1 MLSSVVRSRPVTDL
15 FSAARAGY
23 ADANDNNGR
32 RWPLRAFDTAAA
44 HVSIFDALIAAS
56 RKHGAKKPI
65 LEDQERNPLTYTDL
79 LRGAFALGRKIS
91 GFTEKG
97 ERVGVML
104 PSSVGGVVTFF
115 ALHAFGR
122 IPTMLNFTA
131 GIRNLKAA
139 CDLAGVKTVL
149 TSHRFVEQGKLHDL
163 IDALE
168 SKAKVVYL
176 EDVRKTVGLSD
187 KLFAAAAGAMPTQFR
202 TALNPDDPGVI
213 LFTSGSF
220 GAPRGVVLSHTNLV
234 ANCRQINQHIPLD
247 TNWVFF
253 NPLPIFHCF
262 GLTGGALLP
271 ILTGLKAFQYP
282 SPLHIKQIPQ
292 LVKDTKANVLFAT
305 DTFINQY
312 ARSAE
317 PDELSGLTFV
327 VCGAEKVRDETHNL
341 IHDKFG
347 PIPLLEGYGA
357 TEASPVIAVNKPG
370 DNRRG
375 TVGGLL
381 PGIETRLEPVPG
393 IPGGGKLLVRGPNI
407 MSGYLNA
414 EGGIEPLPGGW
425 HDTGDVVSLSDD
437 EWIKILGRVKRFA
450 KVGGEMVSLTAA
462 EDLAAAVWPDCRH
475 AVVALPDPKKGERLI
490 LVTDRRDA
498 DTAALVAHAQ
508 KIGAPELAVPRKI
521 IKVQEIPVLGT
532 GKTDYVALQRIVD
545 TEIRRAA

>member
-1 MLSSVVRSRPVTDL
+1 
-15 FSAARAGY
+15 
-23 ADANDNNGR
+23 
-32 RWPLRAFDTAAA
+32 LRAFDSAEAQST
-44 HVSIFDALIAAS
+44 IFDTLIASS
-56 RKHGAKKPI
+56 RKYGLKKPI
-65 LEDQERNPLTYTDL
+65 LEDQERNPLSYLDL
-79 LRGAFALGRKIS
+79 IRAAFALGKKIA
-91 GFTEKG
+91 GFTRKG

-104 PSSVGGVVTFF
+104 PSSSGGVVTFF

-139 CDLAGVKTVL
+139 CELAGVKTVL

-168 SKAKVVYL
+168 TLTNVVYL
-176 EDVRKTVGLSD
+176 EDVRKTVGLAD
-187 KLFAAAAGAMPTQFR
+187 RLFAAAAGALPRQFR
-202 TALNPDDPGVI
+202 TPLNPSDPGVI

-234 ANCRQINQHIPLD
+234 TNAKQVAQHIPLD
-247 TNWVFF
+247 PNWVFF

-271 ILTGLKAFQYP
+271 IFEGMKAFQYP
-282 SPLHIKQIPQ
+282 SPLHIKQIPA

-305 DTFINQY
+305 DTFMNQY

-317 PDELSGLTFV
+317 PGELSGLTFV
-327 VCGAEKVRDETHNL
+327 VLGAEKVREETHNL
-341 IHDKFG
+341 IADKFG

-357 TEASPVIAVNKPG
+357 TEASPVIAVNKPT

-381 PGIETRLEPVPG
+381 PGIETRLEPVEG

-407 MSGYLNA
+407 MAGYLKA
-414 EGGIEPLPGGW
+414 DGGIEPPAGGW
-425 HDTGDVVSLSDD
+425 HDTGDVVALSDD
-437 EWIKILGRVKRFA
+437 DWIKILGRVKRFA
-450 KVGGEMVSLTAA
+450 KVGGEMVSLMAA

-498 DTAALVAHAQ
+498 EAAPLIAYAQ
-508 KIGAPELAVPRKI
+508 QIGAPELTVPRKI

-545 TEIRRAA
+545 TELTKAA

>member
-1 MLSSVVRSRPVTDL
+1 M
-15 FSAARAGY
+15 ARTF
-23 ADANDNNGR
+23 DAR
-32 RWPLRAFDTAAA
+32 QAQTTL
-44 HVSIFDALIAAS
+44 FDALVDAS
-56 RKHGAKKPI
+56 RKYGAKKYI
-65 LEDQERNPLTYTDL
+65 LEDQERTPLSYADL
-79 LRGAFALGRKIS
+79 IRASFALGRKIA
-91 GFTEKG
+91 GFTRRG

-104 PSSVGGVVTFF
+104 PSSSAGVVTFF
-115 ALHAFGR
+115 ALHALGR
-122 IPTMLNFTA
+122 VPTMLNFTA

-168 SKAKVVYL
+168 TLTTVVYL
-176 EDVRKTVGLSD
+176 EDVRRSIGLSD
-187 KLFAAAAGAMPTQFR
+187 KLFAAAAGAFPSRFRVATRPT
-202 TALNPDDPGVI
+202 DPGVI

-220 GAPRGVVLSHTNLV
+220 GAPKGVVLSQANLI
-234 ANCRQINQHIPLD
+234 ANCRQVAQHIALD
-247 TNWVFF
+247 PNWVFF

-282 SPLHIKQIPQ
+282 SPLHIKQIPA

-327 VCGAEKVRDETHNL
+327 VCGAEKVREETHNL
-341 IHDKFG
+341 ITEKFG

-357 TEASPVIAVNKPG
+357 TEASPVIAVNKPD

-375 TVGGLL
+375 TVGALL
-381 PGIETRLEPVPG
+381 PGVETRLVPVEG
-393 IPGGGKLLVRGPNI
+393 IADGGQLFVRGPNV
-407 MSGYLNA
+407 MAGYLNA
-414 EGGIEPLPGGW
+414 AGGLDPLPDGW
-425 HDTGDVVSLSDD
+425 HDTGDVVSITDD
-437 EWIKILGRVKRFA
+437 GWVKIKGRVKRFA

-462 EDLAAAVWPDCRH
+462 EDLACAVWPDARH
-475 AVVALPDPKKGERLI
+475 AVVAMPDPKKGERLI
-490 LVTDRRDA
+490 LVTDRQGA
-498 DTAALVAHAQ
+498 EAGPLVAHAQ
-508 KIGAPELAVPRKI
+508 SIGAPEIAVPRKI
-521 IKVQEIPVLGT
+521 IRVPEVPVLGT

-545 TEIRRAA
+545 AELRPVA